1 MSIAVLKPWTW
12 LHRAPRAIWSESR
25 LLLSRL
31 IRSRHILWAV
41 TRVDFEKRYA
51 GSALGL
57 LWYPLYSALLLAMYS
72 FVYMVIFQTRYADF
86 GNYHYVLFIFSGLV
100 PYLGFSD
107 AVATSA
113 SSIKANIAV
122 VRNAVFPVELI
133 PIKQLLVSVAGLFIS
148 LAILLVL
155 IAPTSLFGWHVLYL
169 PVSLALLL
177 LFTAGVVWLVAATAA
192 LVPDVT
198 YLVNLLLLFFLF
210 ISPIGYSVSQVPRGA
225 LFWVA
230 INPMTYLVES
240 FRFALLGVR
249 DTPLWVDG
257 AFAVVSL
264 IFTAAAGT
272 VFRRLTPIFSD
283 YE

>member
-1 MSIAVLKPWTW
+1 
-12 LHRAPRAIWSESR
+12 
-25 LLLSRL
+25 
-31 IRSRHILWAV
+31 
-41 TRVDFEKRYA
+41 
-51 GSALGL
+51 
-57 LWYPLYSALLLAMYS
+57 
-72 FVYMVIFQTRYADF
+72 
-86 GNYHYVLFIFSGLV
+86 V

-169 PVSLALLL
+169 PVSLVLLL

-198 YLVNLLLLFFLF
+198 YLVNLLLSFFLF

-225 LFWVA
+225 LFWGGDQPDDLPRRELQVRPA
-230 INPMTYLVES
+230 RRARHAS
-240 FRFALLGVR
+240 LGGWRVR
-249 DTPLWVDG
+249 RGQPDLH
-257 AFAVVSL
+257 
-264 IFTAAAGT
+264 
-272 VFRRLTPIFSD
+272 RRRGDRVPPADADLQRL
-283 YE
+283 